1 VAIRDAFRALFV
13 AQSKASVIGLPDGQ
27 LPDRPLEKSWDD
39 ASILSTYQDDPW
51 PYICAN
57 KIGEQAS
64 LAPLRVGTL
73 NREGDFE
80 AAPAAHPAQ
89 RLFDAPNPTMD
100 GGEFIHL
107 LLIYME
113 MVGHS
118 PIEVVKPARGAARLV
133 NANVGGFEL
142 WLHNP
147 GSWRI
152 VGNADG
158 SVKGY
163 LWLASSQ
170 TDLKWLPTEMTY
182 LRWPNPNDRWY
193 GLGRIAAVRQ
203 AVMAEEYAGLRDK
216 NFEKRMGVPP
226 GILTSEMPLGEP
238 QATELQKRWEQ
249 AVGGYR
255 NAGKIAVLGS
265 KTTYQSVALTA
276 RDSEWLLQR
285 GWRVTEIC
293 GAFGVPEVLVRM
305 SEATFANA
313 EQARA
318 EFWEGTL
325 QPRLDRIARMLTVR
339 LLPMVTTENLV
350 ARFDYS
356 AIKALNENSLEVA
369 QQAVQWGLTGAV
381 SVDEVRHRLDL
392 PPLGSPMG
400 DRLIIPGTLTLKL
413 PDEIAASAE
422 MGAQGAQA
430 ALDVAKNPPMPM
442 QEPPTPPRKA
452 LVAPTTKAAPTDR
465 ETRLAPVRDA
475 YVRDLASYFT
485 AQEGAL
491 QPLFGSK
498 ALPTDEGDEIIRRA
512 IEIITAKRFR
522 DRLARIS
529 RGVIEMAL
537 TLGATDAAGKV
548 GVPATFVVPVSEEAV
563 AAVNAALV
571 NLSRAVEGTT
581 TADVT
586 RILQEGLRQGM
597 ERDALRAELRGLF
610 TDYEDWRLD
619 RIARTETS
627 RAFAL
632 GAVGQYKA
640 AGLSQVDIVDGD
652 GDEPCALANGSRWS
666 LEEYEGN
673 PLAHP
678 NCTRDAIP
686 VIPEDETS
694 FLGTEPESTKDG
706 AITIRLP
713 TMTVLPTP
721 VFAPAPDMAPVADAV
736 TAMSDAFGAAMVEN
750 RRALAKATAPRKR
763 RLLRD
768 AAGRITGVEET

>member
-1 VAIRDAFRALFV
+1 MAIRDALRALW
-13 AQSKASVIGLPDGQ
+13 AGQSKASVIGLPDGQ
-27 LPDRPLEKSWDD
+27 LPDRPLEKGWDD

-73 NREGDFE
+73 NRDGEFKAVDAG
-80 AAPAAHPAQ
+80 HPVQ
-89 RLFDAPNPTMD
+89 RLLDAPNPTID
-100 GGEFIHL
+100 GGEFVHL

-113 MVGHS
+113 MVGHA
-118 PIEVVKPARGAARLV
+118 PIEAVRPTRAGGRLV
-133 NANVGGFEL
+133 AANVGGFEL

-147 GSWRI
+147 GPWRI
-152 VGNADG
+152 VANADAT
-158 SVKGY
+158 VKGY
-163 LWLASSQ
+163 LWLERSQ
-170 TDLKWLPTEMTY
+170 TDLRWLPGEMTY
-182 LRWPNPNDRWY
+182 LRWPNPNNRWY

-276 RDSEWLLQR
+276 RDAQWLAQR
-285 GWRVTEIC
+285 NWRVEEIC
-293 GAFGVPEVLVRM
+293 GAFGVPLVLVKM
-305 SEATFANA
+305 SDATFSNA

-325 QPRLDRIARMLTVR
+325 QPRLDRIARMLTARVI
-339 LLPMVTTENLV
+339 PMVTNEPLV
-350 ARFDYS
+350 LRFDYS
-356 AIKALNENSLEVA
+356 AVKALNENSLEVA

-381 SVDEVRHRLDL
+381 SVDEIRHRLDL

-413 PDEIAASAE
+413 PDEVAQSAE
-422 MGAQGAQA
+422 MGMQGAAA
-430 ALDVAKNPPMPM
+430 ALEMQRNPPPAA
-442 QEPPTPPRKA
+442 QEPPPPPGKA
-452 LVAPTTKAAPTDR
+452 VAPSAVKAAPSDR

-491 QPLFGSK
+491 RPIFGEAK
-498 ALPTDEGDEIIRRA
+498 ALPTDEGDETIRRV

-537 TLGATDAAGKV
+537 TLGATEAAGRV

-571 NLSRAVEGTT
+571 NLSRSVEGTT
-581 TADVT
+581 VADVT
-586 RILQEGLRQGM
+586 RVLQDGLRAGL
-597 ERDALRAELRGLF
+597 ERPALREELRKLF
-610 TDYEDWRLD
+610 TDYQDWRLD
-619 RIARTETS
+619 RISRTETS
-627 RAFAL
+627 RAFNG
-632 GAVGQYKA
+632 GAVGQYRL
-640 AGLSQVDIVDGD
+640 AGLSQVDVVDGD
-652 GDEPCALANGSRWS
+652 GDDRCAQANGSRWS
-666 LEEYEGN
+666 LEEADGD
-673 PLAHP
+673 PIAHP
-678 NCTRDAIP
+678 NCTRTFIA
-686 VIPEDETS
+686 VIPDEPSPDTS
-694 FLGTEPESTKDG
+694 FLGSMPETTKDG
-706 AITIRLP
+706 LV
-713 TMTVLPTP
+713 TVRIPAVTVTPTP
-721 VFAPAPDMAPVADAV
+721 VVAPKGVVSSSRSGGLTSHTTTTRTGQPSLRP
-736 TAMSDAFGAAMVEN
+736 S
-750 RRALAKATAPRKR
+750 PRSSPH
-763 RLLRD
+763 
-768 AAGRITGVEET
+768 V